1 MLKHVKSIDFSE
13 QVLSSEKAVLVDFY
27 ATWCPPC
34 KMLSPVLE
42 KIANS
47 RAEFD
52 IAKVNI
58 DEEQDLAIKYR
69 IEAVPT
75 IVVFKSGKPVDKLV
89 GYVDENKIL
98 DTMSRH
104 I

>member
-1 MLKHVKSIDFSE
+1 MLKNVNGSSFGKE
-13 QVLSSEKAVLVDFY
+13 VLESDKVVLVDFY

-34 KMLSPVLE
+34 KMLAPVLE
-42 KIANS
+42 GIAS
-47 RAEFD
+47 KRADFD

-58 DEEQDLAIKYR
+58 DDDQELAIQYR

-75 IVVFKSGKPVDKLV
+75 MAIFKNGQVVEKLV
-89 GYVDENKIL
+89 GYVEEGQIL
-98 DTMSRH
+98 QTVSKH